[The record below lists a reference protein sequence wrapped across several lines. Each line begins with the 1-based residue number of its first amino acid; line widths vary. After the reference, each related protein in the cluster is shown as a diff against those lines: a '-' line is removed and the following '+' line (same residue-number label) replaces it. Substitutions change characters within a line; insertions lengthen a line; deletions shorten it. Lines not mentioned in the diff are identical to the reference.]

1 MLAVSVVK
9 LIQVSFFTFI
19 RFPTSKC
26 WASEINSPSFGPK
39 HLLVVQPRSICHHTT
54 NGGLT
59 GAWLKQTK
67 KRANII
73 EIIFFIIFIIGI
85 QIDRRTDRQSVR
97 QAGWQ
102 AIRQPNGGKV
112 SPSVSYMS
120 PVRELH
126 WNEHSGM
133 EAKTDVDTESDNTI
147 MALTDD
153 SSFRLRFIF
162 FISSSSV

>member
-1 MLAVSVVK
+1 MLAISVVK

-26 WASEINSPSFGPK
+26 WASEINSPPFGSK
-39 HLLVVQPRSICHHTT
+39 HVLVVQPRSICHHHTT

-59 GAWLKQTK
+59 GAWLKQTKK

-112 SPSVSYMS
+112 SPSVSQLYVPRS
-120 PVRELH
+120 RTALKWTLWDGGEDGRGH
-126 WNEHSGM
+126 GKRQHNNG
-133 EAKTDVDTESDNTI
+133 VD
-147 MALTDD
+147 
-153 SSFRLRFIF
+153 RW
-162 FISSSSV
+162 